1 MSIKLSATCDVAKS
15 FAVKRE
21 KQADDTETVVAHLKI
36 SDVLVDRDQLDE
48 LCAQPI
54 GWSQAALFDEFGAP
68 LLHATLEL
76 HRVEWRLS
84 GVIRGGDTKASPRL
98 TLKDADV
105 TALTLE
111 LTKHGALM
119 ACALSWQAAGD
130 EVDDVADLL
139 GKTCAIEC
147 VLTDGG
153 QGDLLGRRAA

>member
-1 MSIKLSATCDVAKS
+1 MTIHLKSTAQVAKT
-15 FAVKRE
+15 FAIKRE
-21 KQADDTETVVAHLKI
+21 KAPDDSEVVIAHLKI
-36 SDVLVDRDQLDE
+36 SDVLIDRDQLVV

-54 GWSQAALFDEFGAP
+54 GWSQTALFDELGAP

-98 TLKDADV
+98 TLKGADV

>member
-54 GWSQAALFDEFGAP
+54 GWSQAALFDELGAP
-68 LLHATLEL
+68 LLRATLEL

-84 GVIRGGDTKASPRL
+84 GAIRGGDTKASPWL

-105 TALTLE
+105 TALTLG

-153 QGDLLGRRAA
+153 QADLLAPRAA

>member
-54 GWSQAALFDEFGAP
+54 GWSQAALFDEYGAP

-153 QGDLLGRRAA
+153 QADLLAPRAA